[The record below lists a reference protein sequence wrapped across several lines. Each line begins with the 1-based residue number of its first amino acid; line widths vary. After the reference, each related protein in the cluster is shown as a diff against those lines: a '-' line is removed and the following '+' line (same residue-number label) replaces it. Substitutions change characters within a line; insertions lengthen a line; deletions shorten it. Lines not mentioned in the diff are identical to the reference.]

1 MKVRLFVLPRLIK
14 SPYKIEAGKYFSG
27 LVRLDGAMEFETVD
41 EIDASN
47 ADTERADNEGIVIF
61 QNRAIDT
68 IKGSNVTRWTTTV
81 MAGIVEPR
89 AVALVLVKD
98 ADVNKVKLV

>member
-1 MKVRLFVLPRLIK
+1 
-14 SPYKIEAGKYFSG
+14 
-27 LVRLDGAMEFETVD
+27 MEFETVD

-81 MAGIVEPR
+81 MAGIVESR

-98 ADVNKVKLV
+98 ADTNKVKLV